1 MDSSHFIE
9 ISRVCRRLLGSAT
22 VRAKRGQKF
31 FLKIR
36 GPFLR
41 RLSQSKETRTTRT
54 PAEGQTMLL
63 SRLLLLIGIVFAV
76 AGCGGKAD
84 QQAPSTPPKAK
95 AGSKPSSTVAG
106 TSESGSGSTNKSD
119 TPKAGP
125 IEVFEQTMKAG
136 GVVTVSKIRYEG
148 YRLPEDKRM
157 PHGKWQHFDP
167 ALEEEGRYEHGKQ
180 VGPWVQ
186 WYTKDGKQLHKR
198 WERSY
203 VAGALDG
210 KSTTWDDKGNIREV
224 GTYSGGSKQ
233 GVWQKYTYGLLAQ
246 EETYVNNVKNGP
258 YTRYQVRST
267 SGSPVQFKVESG
279 EWKRGKKFGVWTIF
293 NSDGKPV
300 STVEF
305 GEGGVPIR
313 NKK

>member
-1 MDSSHFIE
+1 M
-9 ISRVCRRLLGSAT
+9 RPA
-22 VRAKRGQKF
+22 
-31 FLKIR
+31 
-36 GPFLR
+36 
-41 RLSQSKETRTTRT
+41 SQ
-54 PAEGQTMLL
+54 LF
-63 SRLLLLIGIVFAV
+63 LIGFIVV
-76 AGCGGKAD
+76 LAGCGGKEPPSAPTVPPSEKSKG
-84 QQAPSTPPKAK
+84 QAASSQPSQ
-95 AGSKPSSTVAG
+95 SST
-106 TSESGSGSTNKSD
+106 GSVNKGSSQ
-119 TPKAGP
+119 KAGP

-148 YRLPEDKRM
+148 YRLPDDKQM

-210 KSTTWDDKGNIREV
+210 KSTKWDEKGDLREI

-233 GVWQKYTYGLLAQ
+233 GVWQEYTYGLLKE

-258 YTRYQVRST
+258 ST
-267 SGSPVQFKVESG
+267 HYRVSSTGGRPVQVKVESG
-279 EWKRGKKFGVWTIF
+279 EWKKGKKFGVWTF
-293 NSDGKPV
+293 FRPDGSV
-300 STVEF
+300 LRTVEY
-305 GEGGVPIR
+305 GEGGVPVR